1 MTDNSRSEQDG
12 RSSPFDLLQAAALP
26 YRIRQGQLQFCLV
39 SVRRGA
45 SWTMPK
51 GNIEQGESGPECA
64 GREAFEEAGL
74 EGRVLEPALCRFVA
88 SKGKKSVEVTVWLL
102 EVEDCL
108 KKWPEKKSRARQWVS
123 PRKAIR
129 LLARPKLVA
138 PVIDAVRRLKWI
150 D

>member
-1 MTDNSRSEQDG
+1 MTENSRSKQDG
-12 RSSPFDLLQAAALP
+12 QPRLADLHQAAALP
-26 YRIRQGQLQFCLV
+26 YRIRKGQLQFCLV

-45 SWTMPK
+45 NWIMPK
-51 GNIEQGESGPECA
+51 GNIEPGESEVECA

-74 EGRVLEPALCRFVA
+74 EGRVLEPVLSRFSA
-88 SKGKKSVEVTVWLL
+88 NKGKKSVEVTVWLM
-102 EVEDCL
+102 EVENCL

-129 LLARPKLVA
+129 LLARPRLVA
-138 PVIDAVRRLKWI
+138 PVIDAIRRLKWI